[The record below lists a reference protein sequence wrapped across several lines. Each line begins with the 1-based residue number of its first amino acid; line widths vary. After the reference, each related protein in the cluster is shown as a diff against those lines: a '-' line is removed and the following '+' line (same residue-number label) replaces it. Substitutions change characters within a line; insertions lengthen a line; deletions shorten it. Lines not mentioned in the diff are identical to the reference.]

1 MAVKARARKNSFP
14 TRRVAKVVTLKEKV
28 TNKRETGAKRR
39 IWATRAEREENS
51 AVVKA
56 ASLKKF
62 RTLTHST
69 RSLKATGSRVVTPS
83 KVSNSHFRTTRTQI
97 EANLKLLMSQP
108 HRDLM
113 MTLKTTSRR
122 RKKLKPQSQ
131 QMLLKP
137 RLLQPQ
143 TLLKRRRSECEHHS
157 FYLSS
162 TNCENQGG

>member
-1 MAVKARARKNSFP
+1 VAVKARARKNSFP

-51 AVVKA
+51 EVVKA

-83 KVSNSHFRTTRTQI
+83 KVSNSHLKQL
-97 EANLKLLMSQP
+97 ELKL
-108 HRDLM
+108 
-113 MTLKTTSRR
+113 
-122 RKKLKPQSQ
+122 KL
-131 QMLLKP
+131 
-137 RLLQPQ
+137 
-143 TLLKRRRSECEHHS
+143 TW
-157 FYLSS
+157 
-162 TNCENQGG
+162 NC